1 MLTHMEY
8 LVPVIIALTTS
19 VFGPILV
26 EWVKKR
32 IINKRDNDPLIDA
45 IAHNEVIEQ

>member
-1 MLTHMEY
+1 MIMLTHMEY

-32 IINKRDNDPLIDA
+32 IINTISTTFCKNSGKLF
-45 IAHNEVIEQ
+45 VI